1 MIRLLLRH
9 ETLLDLPQY
18 WCFLQVLRVVKIV
31 RLILFAKPMLLM
43 RSADLFFDSN
53 AELVHCG
60 EQVRV
65 LLLLLLL
72 GLHEKYRLGCAF
84 TRAQIATVDDV

>member
-31 RLILFAKPMLLM
+31 RLVLFAKPVLLM
-43 RSADLFFDSN
+43 HSNDITFDSN

-60 EQVRV
+60 EQ
-65 LLLLLLL
+65 LLIL
-72 GLHEKYRLGCAF
+72 GRHRKYRF
-84 TRAQIATVDDV
+84 VRALA